1 MVIADELLLLAIDDT
16 TGKNLASGSNLDAAL
31 AGALLVELVL
41 SERISIT
48 PAEAGWR
55 EKGKI
60 TVISTTPT
68 DDPDLDSVLAKLAA
82 KDGQKVKNLISPMT
96 WKPISSGLRDR
107 RLAALMQRGVL
118 TEERSAV
125 WGIRQH
131 PTVDP
136 VPRLEIR
143 NRVRSALVDGLTPT
157 ERTVALIALLEATG
171 ILPKVFPNEDK
182 KALKARAK
190 RLSEGDWAAKAVKD
204 AIAEMSAVMVAVS
217 AAGAG
222 GGGDGGGG

>member
-1 MVIADELLLLAIDDT
+1 MVIADELLLLATDST
-16 TGKNLASGSNLDAAL
+16 TGKNLGSGTNLDAAL
-31 AGALLVELVL
+31 AAALLVELVL
-41 SERISIT
+41 SERISIA

-60 TVISTTPT
+60 AVINTAPT

-107 RLAALMQRGVL
+107 RLAALVQRGVL
-118 TEERSAV
+118 TEQRSAV
-125 WGIRQH
+125 WGIRQY
-131 PTVDP
+131 PTLDP
-136 VPRLEIR
+136 VPRLEVW

-157 ERTVALIALLEATG
+157 ERTVALVALLEATG
-171 ILPKVFPNEDK
+171 ILPKVFANEDK

-204 AIAEMSAVMVAVS
+204 AIAEMTAVMVAVS
-217 AAGAG
+217 AGS
-222 GGGDGGGG
+222 GGGDGGGS

>member
-1 MVIADELLLLAIDDT
+1 MVIADELLLLAIDET
-16 TGKNLASGSNLDAAL
+16 TGKNLAATTNLDAGLVA
-31 AGALLVELVL
+31 ALLVELTL
-41 SERISIT
+41 SERISIA

-55 EKGKI
+55 EKGRI
-60 TVISTTPT
+60 TVISTAPT
-68 DDPDLDSVLAKLAA
+68 DDPDLDSVLAKLEA

-96 WKPISSGLRDR
+96 WKPVSSGLRDR
-107 RLAALMQRGVL
+107 RLAGLMQRGVL
-118 TEERSAV
+118 TEQRSAV

-131 PTVDP
+131 PTLDP

-143 NRVRSALVDGLTPT
+143 NRVRSALVDSLTPT

-171 ILPKVFPNEDK
+171 ILPKVFANEDK

-204 AIAEMSAVMVAVS
+204 AIAEMTAVMVAVS
-217 AAGAG
+217 AGS
-222 GGGDGGGG
+222 GGDGGGS